1 MGILRGLNLDQ
12 HLPRG
17 NNLARLDQDSF
28 YHTIHVGSNSLLH
41 FHGFEG
47 NKWIPYLD
55 RLAFRNQDTQ
65 HLAGHRRV
73 GGLLR
78 SGAGTSRI
86 TRQPRDCTLDKDAMY
101 EVLLAL
107 RANVELAS
115 N

>member
-17 NNLARLDQDSF
+17 NDLARLDQDSF

-65 HLAGHRRV
+65 HLAGSQESANSPMPGQV
-73 GGLLR
+73 LR
-78 SGAGTSRI
+78 MWNWCRMPSTPASTRPGSTCRIDAGVDGIRH
-86 TRQPRDCTLDKDAMY
+86 
-101 EVLLAL
+101 
-107 RANVELAS
+107 
-115 N
+115 